1 MIQLHPT
8 SSETTV
14 SPSQV
19 DSLEQIALVLPKK
32 LLCFKSTTLALC
44 VPGKN
49 RLEREERN
57 LQIQAFDIQYYVA
70 NDPFRQGGEPGLPQ
84 PNWEQVPKA

>member
-32 LLCFKSTTLALC
+32 LLCFKLTTLALYTSKEQAGDGRKKPADTSLRHPVLC
-44 VPGKN
+44 C
-49 RLEREERN
+49 EQS
-57 LQIQAFDIQYYVA
+57 LQAG
-70 NDPFRQGGEPGLPQ
+70 R
-84 PNWEQVPKA
+84 